1 MEKQALQL
9 LEKGGDI
16 AGDEEIARI
25 YRAHR
30 LQTQE
35 HERYVSERLDAHG
48 ESPSKLKDAAMQVGA
63 IGIGALVQASPETPI
78 LLPRVAYAFESLEI
92 ATYELIVRLANKA
105 GDRSRIPV
113 PGRILEQEKAAAELV
128 AGTFE
133 RALELSLGQRP
144 RAPLPGVTPIGKPSE
159 RDADGHQGPQD
170 FKDVP
175 PDEPVNQPA
184 RVETPT
190 SQRER
195 EGETFPEPGYP
206 VDGA

>member
-1 MEKQALQL
+1 MSFSSDWRTGVPHRAQGWRVLVEAERHDEPEKLAAL
-9 LEKGGDI
+9 KTNS
-16 AGDEEIARI
+16 AGAQFTR
-25 YRAHR
+25 
-30 LQTQE
+30 
-35 HERYVSERLDAHG
+35 
-48 ESPSKLKDAAMQVGA
+48 
-63 IGIGALVQASPETPI
+63 
-78 LLPRVAYAFESLEI
+78 
-92 ATYELIVRLANKA
+92 ATYELIGRLASRA
-105 GDRSRIPV
+105 GDRETAEV
-113 PGRILEQEKAAAELV
+113 AGRILEQEKAAAELV